1 MRKSVL
7 VALLAGMLAL
17 SGCAQIPTDS
27 AVQVGSDIHS
37 TVTSDY
43 TYYSPN
49 GPSVGDG
56 QSEILNGF
64 INAFTGPQDDYLVA
78 REFLTAKLASAW
90 SPNKNLYVENARPV
104 ISYQGTAAATVEVQ
118 AAASLDEQ
126 GRYTSFAAPET
137 HKLKFEFA
145 KENGQWRIASAPNA
159 TILVRPVFDVLFK
172 SYNLYFYDQQ
182 MRYLIPDLR
191 WFPTRPSTGTRLV
204 SALLAGPSAWLS
216 KVAYSSFP
224 NGTKLALESVPI
236 TDGTA
241 VVDLNAAAAKAT
253 TDQLQH
259 MLAQLNATL
268 TQVTSVYGTVIRI
281 VHVPQSISELPYRL
295 ALSTNTI
302 PYELG
307 EGSLGNLSG
316 ANSVAAAS
324 SQARALLATDFA
336 VNNENTLVA
345 YLSASGVS
353 VVKNYKGS
361 TAPTLVDN
369 RPNLLRPAID
379 PQGYTFSLGSSK
391 GSVLR
396 AFDRTGRQIFVF
408 GGWLAQ
414 AEHVSFAISKEGSRL
429 AVVLRNGADTR
440 AYVAAI
446 IRDYQGVPIG
456 IADPLLI
463 SSAKIVGNGIGW
475 VGEDSVGFV
484 AAVEGL
490 VTTPMIV
497 TIGGDTKTLSSV
509 PGAVE
514 FVASGTD
521 SSQLVLDSHGSVL
534 ELRGFSWQLV
544 KTGVKQLHF

>member
-7 VALLAGMLAL
+7 AALVIGVLAL

-27 AVQVGSDIHS
+27 AVQVGSDIQS

-49 GPSVGDG
+49 GPSKGDG

-64 INAFTGPQDDYLVA
+64 INAFTGPKDDYLVA
-78 REFLTAKLASAW
+78 REFLTSKLASTW
-90 SPNKNLYVENARPV
+90 SPTQNLYIENSRPV
-104 ISYQGTAAATVEVQ
+104 ISYQGTAAATVVVQ
-118 AAASLDEQ
+118 AAANVDEQ
-126 GRYTSFAAPET
+126 GRYTTFTSPESHT
-137 HKLKFEFA
+137 LKFEFA
-145 KENGQWRIASAPNA
+145 KENGQWRISSAPNA
-159 TILVRPVFDVLFK
+159 TILVRPVFDVLFQ

-204 SALLAGPSAWLS
+204 SALLAGPSPWLS
-216 KVAYSSFP
+216 KAAHNSFP
-224 NGTKLALESVPI
+224 NGTKLSLESVPI

-281 VHVPQSISELPYRL
+281 VHAPQSISELPYRL

-302 PYELG
+302 PYQLG
-307 EGSLGNLSG
+307 DGTLGNLSG
-316 ANSVAAAS
+316 ANSVEAAS
-324 SQARALLATDFA
+324 PQAKALQATDFA

-345 YLSASGVS
+345 YLNSNGVS
-353 VVKNYKGS
+353 VVKNYKGA
-361 TAPTLVDN
+361 TVPTLVDG

-379 PQGYTFSLGSSK
+379 PQGYTFSLGSGK
-391 GSVLR
+391 ASVLR
-396 AFDRTGRQIFVF
+396 AFDRTGRPIFAF
-408 GGWLAQ
+408 GGWLTQ
-414 AEHVSFAISKEGSRL
+414 YDHVSFAISKEGSRL
-429 AVVLRNGADTR
+429 AVVLRNGAQTSL
-440 AYVAAI
+440 YSAAI

-456 IADPLLI
+456 IGDPLLL
-463 SSAKIVGNGIGW
+463 SNAKIVGNGIGW
-475 VGEDSVGFV
+475 IGENSVGFV
-484 AAVEGL
+484 SAVDGL
-490 VTTPMIV
+490 VTTPTIV
-497 TIGGDTKTLSSV
+497 TIGGDTKTLTAIA
-509 PGAVE
+509 GAVE
-514 FVASGTD
+514 FVASSTD
-521 SSQLVLDSHGSVL
+521 STQLVLDSHGAVL
-534 ELRGFSWQLV
+534 ELRGFTWQLV